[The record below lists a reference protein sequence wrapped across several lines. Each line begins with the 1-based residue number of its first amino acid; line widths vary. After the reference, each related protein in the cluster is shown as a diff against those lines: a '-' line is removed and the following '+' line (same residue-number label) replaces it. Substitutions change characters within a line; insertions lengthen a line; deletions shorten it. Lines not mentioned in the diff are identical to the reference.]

1 MDRYDAD
8 VVVVGAGVIGLA
20 VARALALAG
29 REVVVVEREAH
40 IGEHQSSRNSEVI
53 HAGLYYKPQSLKAK
67 FCVEGR
73 RLIYEYCIARSIP
86 HRQIG
91 KLLVATSA
99 NQGEGLMAIKAN
111 AEACGVSDLAL
122 LSGAEAVRLEP
133 SLRAELALFS
143 PCSGII
149 DSHSYLLSLVG
160 DMEAAGGSLAL
171 GSTLTHITP
180 THNGLEVCVRDGGGE
195 TILTARTVV
204 NCAGLFAVDLA
215 LACAKIKS
223 EAVPQAGFARG
234 CYFSLAGRAPF
245 ERLIYPLPEPGG
257 LGVHLT
263 LDLAGQARF
272 GPDVE
277 WIDHLD
283 YSVDPRRADGFY
295 AEIRKYWPGLLDG
308 SLSPAYAGVRAKIGP
323 RETIQDFSI
332 ATSREHGIE
341 GLICL
346 FGFES
351 PGLTSSLSIANTVA
365 KLV

>member
-20 VARALALAG
+20 VARAFALSG

-53 HAGLYYKPQSLKAK
+53 HAGLYYEPQSLKAK

-73 RLIYEYCIARSIP
+73 RLLYDYCTARNIP
-86 HRQIG
+86 HRQTG
-91 KLLVATSA
+91 KLVVATSA
-99 NQGEGLMAIKAN
+99 DQGERLLAIKAN

-122 LSGAEAVRLEP
+122 VSGAEAVLLEP
-133 SLRAELALFS
+133 SLRAELALLS
-143 PCSGII
+143 PSSGII
-149 DSHSYLLSLVG
+149 DSHGYMLSLIE
-160 DMEAAGGSLAL
+160 DMEAAGGNLAL
-171 GSTLTHITP
+171 GSTVTCIIP
-180 THNGLEVCVRDGGGE
+180 THNGLEVCVSSGGEE
-195 TILTARTVV
+195 TILVARTVV
-204 NCAGLFAVDLA
+204 NCGGLFAVDLA
-215 LACAKIKS
+215 LACAEIKS

-283 YSVDPRRADGFY
+283 YSVDPRRADSFY
-295 AEIRKYWPGLLDG
+295 AEIRKYWPGLQDG

-323 RETIQDFSI
+323 RETIQDFVI
-332 ATSREHGIE
+332 GTSREHGIE

-351 PGLTSSLSIANTVA
+351 PGLTSSLSIGATIL
-365 KLV
+365 KLA